1 MDYNNILSL
10 AFVVKV
16 PIPYLLRIR
25 MEFSESLI
33 VLTHL
38 REGCL
43 TTSFTDEWDGVLRYR

>member
-43 TTSFTDEWDGVLRYR
+43 TTSFTDE